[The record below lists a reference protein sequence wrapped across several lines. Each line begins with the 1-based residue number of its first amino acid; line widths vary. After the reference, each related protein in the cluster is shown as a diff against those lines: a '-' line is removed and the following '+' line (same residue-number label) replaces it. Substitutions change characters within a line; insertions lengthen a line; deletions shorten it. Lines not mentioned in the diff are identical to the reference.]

1 MKGSVLAPRGLT
13 GSQPNIL
20 LPTCYV
26 HTPSRLPATCDDASD
41 AFHDVIV
48 AAVMD
53 ELFVVGQYFESNGS
67 SPIRLST
74 SISYFMFL
82 RKNILIERK

>member
-1 MKGSVLAPRGLT
+1 MKESVLAPRGLT
-13 GSQPNIL
+13 GSQPNISL
-20 LPTCYV
+20 STNYV
-26 HTPSRLPATCDDASD
+26 HIPLRSAATCDGASD
-41 AFHDVIV
+41 ALHDVI
-48 AAVMD
+48 AATVMD

-67 SPIRLST
+67 NPIRLST